1 MKARERIDKIMMS
14 CREKMQ
20 EEVSA
25 LLGKNLKLG
34 ELQADVKT
42 KEQFFEEPVGKNVLA
57 HIQFQGD
64 LEGNGAILV
73 SLKDAI
79 RIGGSLIMLP
89 DAELQTVISDEN
101 YTEELEDSYGEIA
114 NIICGSI
121 TSTVDEQHP
130 KNFRVVRT
138 EQEVLVPVKV
148 DIESDQPFPD
158 GHYYTCSIPM
168 SMNNA
173 EMGQLYLVF
182 PAAPLGLVEDAVS
195 ESASVT
201 EETETAKSAAISK
214 EKSEADAPQEQ
225 VPSARG
231 EDAVGDP
238 VEARTEAAKK
248 QKLVSRLL
256 KECFDKI
263 GEDVGALIGS
273 ALAVGKLEEGL
284 FSKEE
289 LLEQLGGKQVMAS
302 MDVRGEGTGE
312 AFMFARVSAAAYLGG
327 SLIMLPE
334 SELKE
339 TAAKEELGED
349 AQDAYE
355 EVTNII
361 AGVYTAVFEE
371 QYQKKIGFVKTA
383 TEIVIPIKIDPESD
397 ETLPNQMYYLASGG
411 MEFDG
416 QDLGLLQVAFPAA
429 LFELEALAVKES
441 PSDGTDPVAPIS
453 QDDGAAKVAEQ
464 EHAQVKAGQKTP
476 EKVGVNPDSDNA
488 ATVVDVLLFSDDDTE
503 VANVGEALQQLGYTY
518 KTLHFKSSV
527 NNYLTGSVRLVF
539 LVMKEISEQGFGVAI
554 KISSAGRPVPLIAAG
569 PAWTRTLVIKAVKYG
584 AVDILVTPS
593 TTEDIRE
600 KVEMNLSKIAA

>member
-1 MKARERIDKIMMS
+1 
-14 CREKMQ
+14 MQ
-20 EEVSA
+20 EEVTA
-25 LLGKNLKLG
+25 LLGKTIRLG
-34 ELQADVKT
+34 DLQADVKT
-42 KEQFFEEPVGKNVLA
+42 KEEFFEEPVGKSVLA
-57 HIQFQGD
+57 HIQLQGE
-64 LEGNGAILV
+64 LEGEGAILV

-89 DAELQTVISDEN
+89 DAELQSVIADET

-138 EQEVLVPVKV
+138 EQEVILPVKV
-148 DIESDQPFPD
+148 DIASDQPFPD

-168 SMNNA
+168 EMDNA

-182 PAAPLGLVEDAVS
+182 PAAQLGLVEEGVG
-195 ESASVT
+195 ESGSATKESNA
-201 EETETAKSAAISK
+201 ETSAASLEEKEEADTSK
-214 EKSEADAPQEQ
+214 EQISPVEE
-225 VPSARG
+225 
-231 EDAVGDP
+231 EHAVADP
-238 VEARTEAAKK
+238 VKAKEDAAKK
-248 QKLVSRLL
+248 QKIVSKLL
-256 KECFDKI
+256 RECCDKI
-263 GEDVGALIGS
+263 GEDVGALIGKD
-273 ALAVGKLEEGL
+273 LTVGKLEEGL
-284 FSKEE
+284 FTKED
-289 LLEQLGGKQVMAS
+289 LLDQLGGKQIMAR
-302 MDVRGEGTGE
+302 MDVRGEGAGE
-312 AFMFARVSAAAYLGG
+312 AFMFAQVSSAAYLGG

-339 TAAKEELGED
+339 TAAQEELGED

-383 TEIVIPIKIDPESD
+383 TETVIPIKIDPESD
-397 ETLPNQMYYLASGG
+397 ETLPNQLYYLASGG
-411 MEFDG
+411 MDFDG
-416 QDLGLLQVAFPAA
+416 QDLGLLHVAFPAA

-441 PSDGTDPVAPIS
+441 PADSTDSVAPIS
-453 QDDGAAKVAEQ
+453 QDDGTAKVEEQ
-464 EHAQVKAGQKTP
+464 ERAQVKEGQRSP
-476 EKVGVNPDSDNA
+476 GNVGVNPEHDNA

-527 NNYLTGSVRLVF
+527 NDYLTGSVRLVF
-539 LVMKEISEQGFGVAI
+539 LIMKEISEQGFGVAI
-554 KISSAGRPVPLIAAG
+554 KISSAGRAVPLIAAG

-584 AVDILVTPS
+584 AADILVTPS
-593 TTEDIRE
+593 TSEDIRE
-600 KVEMNLSKIAA
+600 KMEINLSKIAA